1 MINSAREYL
10 REGWRTVRPVW
21 PRALLVIV
29 LWAVLTNVASLA
41 CFVPLLVVGGP
52 LTGGLYVFFAKRLVG
67 LEATVGDL
75 FLGFRRFGPTAIV
88 YVVATIVF
96 FLTLLVLWS
105 PVALLDALGVVETE
119 NFEAMPVAAQLVLG
133 PYALLI
139 FLLASTA
146 VGVVFTFGMPV
157 ALFGDPAVPGAV
169 SQTRENL
176 GRVLSLNLTGG
187 ILVVVASVV
196 GILLC
201 LVGLVNLQPLA
212 LAVIIVAQLAL
223 FRDTAGLDAEALAPF
238 ATPGRGA
245 AEAAPPGH

>member
-52 LTGGLYVFFAKRLVG
+52 LTGGLYLFFAKRLVG

-88 YVVATIVF
+88 YLVATVVF
-96 FLTLLVLWS
+96 FLTLMMLWA

-119 NFEAMPVAAQLVLG
+119 DFEAMPVAVQLVLG
-133 PYALLI
+133 PYALLT

-157 ALFGDPAVPGAV
+157 ALFGVRATRGAV
-169 SQTRENL
+169 SRTRENL

-201 LVGLVNLQPLA
+201 LVGLVILQPLA
-212 LAVIIVAQLAL
+212 LAVLIVAQLAL
-223 FRDTAGLDAEALAPF
+223 FRDTAGLDAGALAPF
-238 ATPGRGA
+238 ATPTGGA
-245 AEAAPPGH
+245 PEAALPGR

>member
-1 MINSAREYL
+1 MTNSAREYL

-88 YVVATIVF
+88 YLVATIVF
-96 FLTLLVLWS
+96 FLTLMMLWA

-119 NFEAMPVAAQLVLG
+119 DFEAMPVAAQLVLG
-133 PYALLI
+133 PYALLT

-157 ALFGDPAVPGAV
+157 ALFGVRATRGAV
-169 SQTRENL
+169 SRTRENL

-201 LVGLVNLQPLA
+201 LVGLVILQPLA
-212 LAVIIVAQLAL
+212 LAVLIVAQLAL
-223 FRDTAGLDAEALAPF
+223 FRDTAGLDAGALAPF

-245 AEAAPPGH
+245 PEAALPGR